1 MLPRP
6 VPFIWQCVLRYHDQ
20 CLSPGNVSYGTM
32 TSAFHL
38 AMCHTVPR
46 PMYFTWQC
54 VIRYHDQCLSP
65 GNVSYATMTSVY
77 HLAMCHTVP
86 WLVLF
91 TCQYVIRYHNQC
103 NMTMRHTVPRP
114 VQHDNA
120 PYGNTTSVFHL
131 VICHTVPRPVSFT
144 LQCVI
149 RYHDQ
154 RLSYGT
160 KVESLTPSSDKVY
173 FFSDLGQICDFL
185 RIQPLKDDIN
195 FFLNQKTKMAI
206 CTKRENV
213 IGANRRHFYQVVS
226 V

>member
-1 MLPRP
+1 
-6 VPFIWQCVLRYHDQ
+6 
-20 CLSPGNVSYGTM
+20 M
-32 TSAFHL
+32 TSASHL
-38 AMCHTVPR
+38 AMCHTVPWLV
-46 PMYFTWQC
+46 PFTRQC

-131 VICHTVPRPVSFT
+131 VICHTVPRPASFT

-160 KVESLTPSSDKVY
+160 KVKVWLQVLTKCTFSVTWDRSVIFYGYSFWKTTLI
-173 FFSDLGQICDFL
+173 FFKSENKNGNLY
-185 RIQPLKDDIN
+185 
-195 FFLNQKTKMAI
+195 KT
-206 CTKRENV
+206 RECY
-213 IGANRRHFYQVVS
+213 RC
-226 V
+226 

>member
-1 MLPRP
+1 
-6 VPFIWQCVLRYHDQ
+6 
-20 CLSPGNVSYGTM
+20 M
-32 TSAFHL
+32 TSASHL
-38 AMCHTVPR
+38 AMCHTVPWLV
-46 PMYFTWQC
+46 PFTRQC

-77 HLAMCHTVP
+77 HLTMCHTVP
-86 WLVLF
+86 WLVPF

-195 FFLNQKTKMAI
+195 LFLNQKTKMAI